1 MIFAQLLINSL
12 ITGAIYALVASG
24 FSIIY
29 SVCKFVHFAHGAVI
43 TVAGYFL
50 YFLYVRLGFN
60 FYFAA
65 SLTVLFASLLG
76 ASLNLTIYKKLRT
89 KKSSSA
95 ILLLASVGLL
105 IFLESFALLLMGADV
120 KTLNFIPVS
129 KGLKILGAV
138 ITPLQVVVILASLI
152 VLVLTYVLMKQTKL
166 GKAMRAVAD
175 NKDLAEIV
183 GVSAEKI
190 YNWSFLLGSSIAG
203 IAGILVSLEHN
214 LEPTMG
220 TSLMIK
226 GFAAAVIGGMDSVA
240 GSILGAFLLGFLENL
255 GGWFF
260 PSAYKEAIAF
270 AALLTF
276 LLFRPH
282 GILGSKS

>member
-76 ASLNLTIYKKLRT
+76 ASLNLTIYKKLRA
-89 KKSSSA
+89 KKSSGA